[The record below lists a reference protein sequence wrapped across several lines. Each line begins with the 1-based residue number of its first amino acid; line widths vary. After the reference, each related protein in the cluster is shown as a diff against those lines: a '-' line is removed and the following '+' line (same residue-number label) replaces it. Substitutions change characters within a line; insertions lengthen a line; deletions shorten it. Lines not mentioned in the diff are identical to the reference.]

1 MNKLNRVLLMLIAM
15 AAIML
20 LAVGIDKGLQ
30 RHERKMWEIERE
42 SVYEEARADIA
53 SMQANIQT
61 LSEDPE
67 ALISYIEE
75 NELNYTEKKENVEDI
90 SPVPGTVDEEAS
102 LEELDGTETD
112 GSVSDNESYESDSE
126 GMASGDDQMESLTS
140 GNTVSSN
147 SYSDSLVSGNSLS
160 DNLVSGNSVSGN
172 LVSGNI
178 LPGGLVSGNLILNG
192 EEKEI
197 CASYENTMKIN
208 RQDKKIIA
216 DSKVDFSACKITCL
230 GDSITAASNLDTIED
245 YQAMSY
251 PSQLGKILGAEEV
264 VNLGIGGS
272 SIGRYWENAF
282 VDRYQ
287 EIPED
292 TDVILVMGGTNDGF
306 CASEKELGSLDA
318 REKDTFV
325 GDLDELLFGLQ
336 KEYPDAQIV
345 LITPLPNVLHDLL
358 RKSRDYLLPQSA
370 FVKVMKQLGEEHE
383 IPVIDLYNANFL
395 DTHDAAVIHAL
406 MPDGVHG
413 NETGYR
419 MLAQHIAAQ
428 LILIEEEKGVETV
441 GE

>member
-1 MNKLNRVLLMLIAM
+1 MNKLNRVMLMLIAM

-42 SVYEEARADIA
+42 AVYEEARADIA

-75 NELNYTEKKENVEDI
+75 NELNYTEKKEVFQ
-90 SPVPGTVDEEAS
+90 EEPDRA
-102 LEELDGTETD
+102 EGD
-112 GSVSDNESYESDSE
+112 GSVSDNEAYKGETE
-126 GMASGDDQMESLTS
+126 
-140 GNTVSSN
+140 N
-147 SYSDSLVSGNSLS
+147 LVSGNFVPG
-160 DNLVSGNSVSGN
+160 NLVSGNSVSENSISGNSISGNSISGN
-172 LVSGNI
+172 LEWGSF
-178 LPGGLVSGNLILNG
+178 LPGGLVSGNLLFPG
-192 EEKEI
+192 EEREI

-208 RQDKKIIA
+208 RQDRKIIA
-216 DSKVDFSACKITCL
+216 DSEVDFSDCKITCL
-230 GDSITAASNLDTIED
+230 GDSITAASNLDTIEND
-245 YQAMSY
+245 QSMSY

-306 CASEKELGSLDA
+306 CASEKELGSLKK
-318 REKDTFV
+318 REKDTFT
-325 GDLDELLFGLQ
+325 GDLDELLFGMQ
-336 KEYPDAQIV
+336 KDYPDAQIV

-370 FVKVMKQLGEEHE
+370 FVRVMKQLGEEHG
-383 IPVIDLYNANFL
+383 IPVIDLYNSNFL

-428 LILIEEEKGVETV
+428 LILIEEEEGVEAV

>member
-1 MNKLNRVLLMLIAM
+1 MNKLNRVILMLIAM

-30 RHERKMWEIERE
+30 RHERKMWEIKRE
-42 SVYEEARADIA
+42 AVYEEARADIA

-75 NELNYTEKKENVEDI
+75 NELNYTEKKEVF
-90 SPVPGTVDEEAS
+90 
-102 LEELDGTETD
+102 LEEPDRAEGD
-112 GSVSDNESYESDSE
+112 GSVSDNEAYKEE
-126 GMASGDDQMESLTS
+126 AE
-140 GNTVSSN
+140 N
-147 SYSDSLVSGNSLS
+147 LVSGNSVPG
-160 DNLVSGNSVSGN
+160 NLVYGNFVSGNSVSGN
-172 LVSGNI
+172 SESENSISGNSI
-178 LPGGLVSGNLILNG
+178 SGNLEWGSFLTGGLVSGNLLFPG
-192 EEKEI
+192 EEREI

-216 DSKVDFSACKITCL
+216 DSEVDFSDCKITCL
-230 GDSITAASNLDTIED
+230 GDSITAASNLDTIEN
-245 YQAMSY
+245 YQSMSY
-251 PSQLGKILGAEEV
+251 PSQLGEVLGAEEV

-306 CASEKELGSLDA
+306 CASEKELGSLEK
-318 REKDTFV
+318 REKDTFT

-336 KEYPDAQIV
+336 KDYPDAQIV

-370 FVKVMKQLGEEHE
+370 FVRVMKQLGEEHGM
-383 IPVIDLYNANFL
+383 PVIDLYNSNFL

-428 LILIEEEKGVETV
+428 LILIEEEKGVEAV

>member
-1 MNKLNRVLLMLIAM
+1 MNKLNRVMLMLIAM

-42 SVYEEARADIA
+42 AVYEEARADIA

-75 NELNYTEKKENVEDI
+75 NELNYTEKKEVF
-90 SPVPGTVDEEAS
+90 
-102 LEELDGTETD
+102 LEEPDRAEGD
-112 GSVSDNESYESDSE
+112 GSVSDNEAYKGEAE
-126 GMASGDDQMESLTS
+126 
-140 GNTVSSN
+140 N
-147 SYSDSLVSGNSLS
+147 LVSGNSVPG
-160 DNLVSGNSVSGN
+160 NLVYGNFVSGNSVSGN
-172 LVSGNI
+172 SESENSISGNSI
-178 LPGGLVSGNLILNG
+178 SGNLEWGSFLPGGLVSGNLLFPG
-192 EEKEI
+192 EEREI

-216 DSKVDFSACKITCL
+216 DSEVDFSDCKITCL
-230 GDSITAASNLDTIED
+230 GDSITAASNLDTIEN
-245 YQAMSY
+245 YQSMSY
-251 PSQLGKILGAEEV
+251 PSQLGEILGAEEV

-306 CASEKELGSLDA
+306 CASEKELGSLEK
-318 REKDTFV
+318 REKDTFT

-336 KEYPDAQIV
+336 KDYPDAQIV

-370 FVKVMKQLGEEHE
+370 FVRVMKQLGEEHG
-383 IPVIDLYNANFL
+383 IPVIDLYNSNFL

-428 LILIEEEKGVETV
+428 LILIDEEEGVEAV

>member
-1 MNKLNRVLLMLIAM
+1 MNKLNRVMLMLIAM

-42 SVYEEARADIA
+42 AVYEEARADIA

-75 NELNYTEKKENVEDI
+75 NELNYTEKKEVF
-90 SPVPGTVDEEAS
+90 
-102 LEELDGTETD
+102 LEEPDRAEDD
-112 GSVSDNESYESDSE
+112 GSVSDNEAYKGEAE
-126 GMASGDDQMESLTS
+126 
-140 GNTVSSN
+140 
-147 SYSDSLVSGNSLS
+147 
-160 DNLVSGNSVSGN
+160 NLVSGNSVPGK
-172 LVSGNI
+172 LVSGNSVFGNSESENSI
-178 LPGGLVSGNLILNG
+178 SGNSISGNLEWGSFLPGGLVSGNLLFPG
-192 EEKEI
+192 EEREI

-216 DSKVDFSACKITCL
+216 DSEVDFSDCKITCL
-230 GDSITAASNLDTIED
+230 GDSITAASNLDTIEN
-245 YQAMSY
+245 YQSMSY
-251 PSQLGKILGAEEV
+251 PSQLGEILDAEEV

-306 CASEKELGSLDA
+306 CASEKELGSLEK
-318 REKDTFV
+318 REKDTFT

-336 KEYPDAQIV
+336 KDYPDAQIV

-370 FVKVMKQLGEEHE
+370 FVRVMKQLGEEHG
-383 IPVIDLYNANFL
+383 IPVIDLYNSNFL

-428 LILIEEEKGVETV
+428 LILIEEEEGVEAV

>member
-1 MNKLNRVLLMLIAM
+1 MNKLNRVMLMLIAM

-42 SVYEEARADIA
+42 AVYEEARADIA

-75 NELNYTEKKENVEDI
+75 NELNYTEKKEVF
-90 SPVPGTVDEEAS
+90 
-102 LEELDGTETD
+102 LEEPDRAEGD
-112 GSVSDNESYESDSE
+112 GSVSDNEAYKGEAE
-126 GMASGDDQMESLTS
+126 
-140 GNTVSSN
+140 N
-147 SYSDSLVSGNSLS
+147 LVSGNSVPG
-160 DNLVSGNSVSGN
+160 NLVYGNFVSGNFVSGNSVSGN
-172 LVSGNI
+172 SESGNSI
-178 LPGGLVSGNLILNG
+178 SGNLEWGSFLPGGLVSGNLLFPG
-192 EEKEI
+192 EEREI

-216 DSKVDFSACKITCL
+216 DSEVDFSDCKITCL
-230 GDSITAASNLDTIED
+230 GDSITAASNLDTIEN
-245 YQAMSY
+245 YQSMSY
-251 PSQLGKILGAEEV
+251 PSQLGEILGAEEV

-306 CASEKELGSLDA
+306 CASEKELGSLEK
-318 REKDTFV
+318 REKDTFT

-336 KEYPDAQIV
+336 KDYPDAQIV

-370 FVKVMKQLGEEHE
+370 FVRVMKQLGEEHG
-383 IPVIDLYNANFL
+383 IPVIDLYNSNFL

-428 LILIEEEKGVETV
+428 LILIEEEEGVEAV

>member
-1 MNKLNRVLLMLIAM
+1 MNKLNRVMLMLIAM

-42 SVYEEARADIA
+42 AVYEEARADIA

-75 NELNYTEKKENVEDI
+75 NELNYTEKKEVF
-90 SPVPGTVDEEAS
+90 
-102 LEELDGTETD
+102 LEEPDRAEGD
-112 GSVSDNESYESDSE
+112 GSVSDNEAYKGEAE
-126 GMASGDDQMESLTS
+126 
-140 GNTVSSN
+140 N
-147 SYSDSLVSGNSLS
+147 LVSGNSVPG
-160 DNLVSGNSVSGN
+160 NLVYGNFVSGNSVSGN
-172 LVSGNI
+172 SESENSISGNSI
-178 LPGGLVSGNLILNG
+178 SGNLEWGSFLPGGLVSGNLLFPG
-192 EEKEI
+192 EEREI

-216 DSKVDFSACKITCL
+216 DSEVDFSDCKITCL
-230 GDSITAASNLDTIED
+230 GDSITAASNLDTIEN
-245 YQAMSY
+245 YQSMSY
-251 PSQLGKILGAEEV
+251 PSKLGEILGAEEV

-306 CASEKELGSLDA
+306 CASEKELGSLEK
-318 REKDTFV
+318 REKDTFT

-336 KEYPDAQIV
+336 KDYQDAQIV

-370 FVKVMKQLGEEHE
+370 FVRVMKQLGEEHG
-383 IPVIDLYNANFL
+383 IPVIDLYNSNFL

-428 LILIEEEKGVETV
+428 LILIEEEEGVEAV

>member
-1 MNKLNRVLLMLIAM
+1 MNKLNRVMLMLIAM

-42 SVYEEARADIA
+42 AVYEEARADIA

-75 NELNYTEKKENVEDI
+75 NELNYTEKKEVF
-90 SPVPGTVDEEAS
+90 
-102 LEELDGTETD
+102 LEETDRAEGD
-112 GSVSDNESYESDSE
+112 GSVSDNEAYKEKAE
-126 GMASGDDQMESLTS
+126 
-140 GNTVSSN
+140 NP
-147 SYSDSLVSGNSLS
+147 VSGNSVPG
-160 DNLVSGNSVSGN
+160 NLVSGNSVSGN
-172 LVSGNI
+172 SESENSISGNSI
-178 LPGGLVSGNLILNG
+178 SGNSISGNLVWGNFLPGGLVSGNLLFPG
-192 EEKEI
+192 EEREI

-208 RQDKKIIA
+208 RQDRKIIA
-216 DSKVDFSACKITCL
+216 DSEVDFSDCKITCL
-230 GDSITAASNLDTIED
+230 GDSITAASNLDTIEN
-245 YQAMSY
+245 YQSMSY
-251 PSQLGKILGAEEV
+251 PSQLGEILGAEEV

-287 EIPED
+287 KIPED

-306 CASEKELGSLDA
+306 CASEKELGSLEK
-318 REKDTFV
+318 REKDTFT

-336 KEYPDAQIV
+336 KDYPDAQIV

-370 FVKVMKQLGEEHE
+370 FVRVMKQLGEEHG
-383 IPVIDLYNANFL
+383 IPVIDLYNSNFL

-428 LILIEEEKGVETV
+428 LILIEEEEGVEAV

>member
-1 MNKLNRVLLMLIAM
+1 MNKLNRVMLMLIAM

-42 SVYEEARADIA
+42 AVYEEARADIA

-75 NELNYTEKKENVEDI
+75 NELNYTEKKEVFQ
-90 SPVPGTVDEEAS
+90 EEPDRA
-102 LEELDGTETD
+102 EGD
-112 GSVSDNESYESDSE
+112 GSVSDNEAYKGEAE
-126 GMASGDDQMESLTS
+126 
-140 GNTVSSN
+140 N
-147 SYSDSLVSGNSLS
+147 LVSGNSVPG
-160 DNLVSGNSVSGN
+160 NLVSGNFVSGNSVSGN
-172 LVSGNI
+172 SESENSISGNSI
-178 LPGGLVSGNLILNG
+178 SGNLEWGSFLPGGLVSGNLLFPG
-192 EEKEI
+192 EEREI

-208 RQDKKIIA
+208 RQDRKIIA
-216 DSKVDFSACKITCL
+216 DSEVDFSDCKITCL
-230 GDSITAASNLDTIED
+230 GDSITAASNLDTIEN
-245 YQAMSY
+245 YQSMSY
-251 PSQLGKILGAEEV
+251 PSQLGEILGAEEV

-287 EIPED
+287 KIPED

-306 CASEKELGSLDA
+306 CASEKELGSLEK
-318 REKDTFV
+318 REKDTFI

-336 KEYPDAQIV
+336 KDYPDAQIV

-370 FVKVMKQLGEEHE
+370 FVRVMKQLGEEHGV
-383 IPVIDLYNANFL
+383 PVVDLYNSNFL

-428 LILIEEEKGVETV
+428 LILIEEEEGVEAV

>member
-1 MNKLNRVLLMLIAM
+1 MNKLNRVMLMLIAM

-30 RHERKMWEIERE
+30 RHERKMWEIKRE
-42 SVYEEARADIA
+42 AVYEEARADIA

-75 NELNYTEKKENVEDI
+75 NELNYTEKKEVF
-90 SPVPGTVDEEAS
+90 
-102 LEELDGTETD
+102 LEEPDRAEGD
-112 GSVSDNESYESDSE
+112 GSVSDNEAYKGEAE
-126 GMASGDDQMESLTS
+126 
-140 GNTVSSN
+140 N
-147 SYSDSLVSGNSLS
+147 LVSGNSVPG
-160 DNLVSGNSVSGN
+160 NLVYGNFVSGNSVSGN
-172 LVSGNI
+172 SVSGNSESENSI
-178 LPGGLVSGNLILNG
+178 SGNSISGNLEWGSFLPGGLVSGNLLFPG
-192 EEKEI
+192 EEREI

-216 DSKVDFSACKITCL
+216 DSEVDFSDCKITCL
-230 GDSITAASNLDTIED
+230 GDSITAASNLDTIEN
-245 YQAMSY
+245 YQSMSY
-251 PSQLGKILGAEEV
+251 PSQLGEILGAEEV

-306 CASEKELGSLDA
+306 CASEKELGSLEK
-318 REKDTFV
+318 REKDTFT

-336 KEYPDAQIV
+336 KDYPDAQIV

-370 FVKVMKQLGEEHE
+370 FVRVMKQLGEEHG
-383 IPVIDLYNANFL
+383 IPVIDLYNSNFL

-428 LILIEEEKGVETV
+428 LILIEEEEGVEAV

>member
-1 MNKLNRVLLMLIAM
+1 MNKLNRVMLMLIAM

-30 RHERKMWEIERE
+30 RHERKMWEIKRE
-42 SVYEEARADIA
+42 AVYEEARADIA

-75 NELNYTEKKENVEDI
+75 NELNYTEKKEVF
-90 SPVPGTVDEEAS
+90 
-102 LEELDGTETD
+102 LEEPDRAEGD
-112 GSVSDNESYESDSE
+112 GSVSDNEAYKGEAE
-126 GMASGDDQMESLTS
+126 NPVS
-140 GNTVSSN
+140 GNSVPGN
-147 SYSDSLVSGNSLS
+147 LVSGNF
-160 DNLVSGNSVSGN
+160 VSGNSVSGN
-172 LVSGNI
+172 SESENSISGNSI
-178 LPGGLVSGNLILNG
+178 SGNLEWGSFLPGGLVSGNLLFPG
-192 EEKEI
+192 EEREI

-216 DSKVDFSACKITCL
+216 DSEVDFSDCKITCL
-230 GDSITAASNLDTIED
+230 GDSITAASNLDTIEN
-245 YQAMSY
+245 YQSMSY
-251 PSQLGKILGAEEV
+251 PSQLGEILGAEEV

-287 EIPED
+287 KIPED

-306 CASEKELGSLDA
+306 CASEKELGSLEK
-318 REKDTFV
+318 REKDTFT

-336 KEYPDAQIV
+336 KDYPDAQIV

-370 FVKVMKQLGEEHE
+370 FVRVMKQLGEEHG
-383 IPVIDLYNANFL
+383 IPVIDLYNSNFL

-428 LILIEEEKGVETV
+428 LILIEEEEGVEAV

>member
-1 MNKLNRVLLMLIAM
+1 MNKLNRVMLMLIAM

-42 SVYEEARADIA
+42 AVYEEARADIA

-75 NELNYTEKKENVEDI
+75 NELNYTEKKEVF
-90 SPVPGTVDEEAS
+90 
-102 LEELDGTETD
+102 LEEPDRAEGD
-112 GSVSDNESYESDSE
+112 GSVSDNEAYKGEAE
-126 GMASGDDQMESLTS
+126 NLVY
-140 GNTVSSN
+140 GNF
-147 SYSDSLVSGNSLS
+147 
-160 DNLVSGNSVSGN
+160 VSGNSVSGN
-172 LVSGNI
+172 SESENSISGNSI
-178 LPGGLVSGNLILNG
+178 SGNLEWGSFLPGGLVSGNLLFPG
-192 EEKEI
+192 EEREI

-216 DSKVDFSACKITCL
+216 DSEVDFSDCKITCL
-230 GDSITAASNLDTIED
+230 GDSITAASNLDTIEN
-245 YQAMSY
+245 YQSMSY
-251 PSQLGKILGAEEV
+251 PSQLGEILGAEEV

-292 TDVILVMGGTNDGF
+292 TYVILVMGGTNDGF
-306 CASEKELGSLDA
+306 CASEKELGSLEK
-318 REKDTFV
+318 REKDTFT

-336 KEYPDAQIV
+336 KDYPDAQIV

-370 FVKVMKQLGEEHE
+370 FVRVMKQLGEEHG
-383 IPVIDLYNANFL
+383 IPVIDLYNSNFL

-428 LILIEEEKGVETV
+428 LILIEEEEGVEAV

>member
-1 MNKLNRVLLMLIAM
+1 MNKLNRVMLMLIAM

-30 RHERKMWEIERE
+30 RHERKMWEIKRE
-42 SVYEEARADIA
+42 AVYEEARADIA

-75 NELNYTEKKENVEDI
+75 NELNYTEKKEVF
-90 SPVPGTVDEEAS
+90 
-102 LEELDGTETD
+102 LEEPDRAEGD
-112 GSVSDNESYESDSE
+112 GSVSDNEAYKGEAE
-126 GMASGDDQMESLTS
+126 
-140 GNTVSSN
+140 N
-147 SYSDSLVSGNSLS
+147 LVSGNSVPG
-160 DNLVSGNSVSGN
+160 NLVYGNFVSGNSVSGN
-172 LVSGNI
+172 SESENSISGNSI
-178 LPGGLVSGNLILNG
+178 SGNLEWGSFLPGGLVSGNLLFPG
-192 EEKEI
+192 EEREI

-216 DSKVDFSACKITCL
+216 DSEVDFSDCKITCL
-230 GDSITAASNLDTIED
+230 GDSITAASNLDTIEN
-245 YQAMSY
+245 YQSMSY
-251 PSQLGKILGAEEV
+251 PSQLGEILGAEEV

-306 CASEKELGSLDA
+306 CASEKELGSLEK
-318 REKDTFV
+318 REKDTFT

-336 KEYPDAQIV
+336 KDYPDALIV

-370 FVKVMKQLGEEHE
+370 FVRVMKQLGEEHG
-383 IPVIDLYNANFL
+383 IPVIDLYNSNFL

-419 MLAQHIAAQ
+419 MLAQHIVAQ
-428 LILIEEEKGVETV
+428 LILIEEEEGVEAV

>member
-1 MNKLNRVLLMLIAM
+1 MNKLNRVMLMLIAM

-42 SVYEEARADIA
+42 AVYEEARADIA

-75 NELNYTEKKENVEDI
+75 NELNYTEKKEVF
-90 SPVPGTVDEEAS
+90 
-102 LEELDGTETD
+102 LEEPDRAEGD
-112 GSVSDNESYESDSE
+112 GSVSDNEAYKGEAE
-126 GMASGDDQMESLTS
+126 
-140 GNTVSSN
+140 N
-147 SYSDSLVSGNSLS
+147 LVSGNSVPG
-160 DNLVSGNSVSGN
+160 NLVYGNFVSGNSVSGN
-172 LVSGNI
+172 SESENSISGNSI
-178 LPGGLVSGNLILNG
+178 SGNLEWGSFLPGGLVSGNLLFP
-192 EEKEI
+192 EEEREI

-216 DSKVDFSACKITCL
+216 DSEVDFSDCKITCF
-230 GDSITAASNLDTIED
+230 GDSITAASNLDTIEN
-245 YQAMSY
+245 YQSMSY
-251 PSQLGKILGAEEV
+251 PSQLGEILGAEEV

-306 CASEKELGSLDA
+306 CASEKELGSLEK
-318 REKDTFV
+318 REKDTFT

-336 KEYPDAQIV
+336 KDYPDAQIV

-370 FVKVMKQLGEEHE
+370 FVRVMKQLGEEHG
-383 IPVIDLYNANFL
+383 IPVIDLYNSNFL

-428 LILIEEEKGVETV
+428 LILIEEEEGVEAV

>member
-1 MNKLNRVLLMLIAM
+1 MNKLNRVMLMLIAM

-42 SVYEEARADIA
+42 AVYEEARADIA

-75 NELNYTEKKENVEDI
+75 NELNYTEKKEVF
-90 SPVPGTVDEEAS
+90 
-102 LEELDGTETD
+102 LEEPDRAEGD
-112 GSVSDNESYESDSE
+112 GSVSDNEAYKEE
-126 GMASGDDQMESLTS
+126 AE
-140 GNTVSSN
+140 NP
-147 SYSDSLVSGNSLS
+147 VSGNSVPG
-160 DNLVSGNSVSGN
+160 NLVSGNSVSGN
-172 LVSGNI
+172 SESENSISGNSI
-178 LPGGLVSGNLILNG
+178 SGNLEWGSFLPGGLVSGNLLFPG
-192 EEKEI
+192 EEREI

-216 DSKVDFSACKITCL
+216 DSEVDFSDCKITCL
-230 GDSITAASNLDTIED
+230 GDSITAASNLDTIEN
-245 YQAMSY
+245 YQSMSY
-251 PSQLGKILGAEEV
+251 PSQLGEILGAEEV

-306 CASEKELGSLDA
+306 CASEKELGSLEK
-318 REKDTFV
+318 REKDTFT

-336 KEYPDAQIV
+336 KDYPDAQIV

-370 FVKVMKQLGEEHE
+370 FVRVMKQLGEEHG
-383 IPVIDLYNANFL
+383 IPVIDLYNSNFL

-428 LILIEEEKGVETV
+428 LILIEEEKGVEAV

>member
-1 MNKLNRVLLMLIAM
+1 MNKLNRVMLMLIAM

-30 RHERKMWEIERE
+30 RHERKMWEIKRE
-42 SVYEEARADIA
+42 AVYEEARADIA

-75 NELNYTEKKENVEDI
+75 NELNYTEKKEVF
-90 SPVPGTVDEEAS
+90 
-102 LEELDGTETD
+102 LEEPDRAEGD
-112 GSVSDNESYESDSE
+112 GSVSDNEAYKGE
-126 GMASGDDQMESLTS
+126 A
-140 GNTVSSN
+140 GN
-147 SYSDSLVSGNSLS
+147 LVSGNSVPG
-160 DNLVSGNSVSGN
+160 NLVYGNFVSGNSVSGN
-172 LVSGNI
+172 SESEDSISGNSI
-178 LPGGLVSGNLILNG
+178 SGNLEWGSFLPGGLVSGNLLFLG
-192 EEKEI
+192 EEREI

-216 DSKVDFSACKITCL
+216 DSEVDFSDCKITCL
-230 GDSITAASNLDTIED
+230 GDSITAASNLDTIEN
-245 YQAMSY
+245 YQSMSY
-251 PSQLGKILGAEEV
+251 PSQLGEILGAEEV

-306 CASEKELGSLDA
+306 CASEKELGSLEK
-318 REKDTFV
+318 REKDTFT

-336 KEYPDAQIV
+336 KDYPDAQIV

-370 FVKVMKQLGEEHE
+370 FVRVMKQLGEEHG
-383 IPVIDLYNANFL
+383 IPVIDLYNSNFL

-428 LILIEEEKGVETV
+428 LILIEEEKGVEAV

>member
-1 MNKLNRVLLMLIAM
+1 MNKLNRVMLMLIAM
-15 AAIML
+15 ADIML

-42 SVYEEARADIA
+42 AVYEEARADIA

-75 NELNYTEKKENVEDI
+75 NELNYTEKKEVF
-90 SPVPGTVDEEAS
+90 
-102 LEELDGTETD
+102 LEEPDRAEGD
-112 GSVSDNESYESDSE
+112 GSVSDNEAYKGEAE
-126 GMASGDDQMESLTS
+126 
-140 GNTVSSN
+140 N
-147 SYSDSLVSGNSLS
+147 LVSGNSVPG
-160 DNLVSGNSVSGN
+160 NLVYGNFVSGNSVSGN
-172 LVSGNI
+172 SESENSISGNSI
-178 LPGGLVSGNLILNG
+178 SGNLEWGSFLPGGLVSGNLLFPG
-192 EEKEI
+192 EEREI

-216 DSKVDFSACKITCL
+216 DSEVDFSDCKITCL
-230 GDSITAASNLDTIED
+230 GDSITAASNLDTIEN
-245 YQAMSY
+245 YQSMSY
-251 PSQLGKILGAEEV
+251 PSQLGEILGAEEV

-306 CASEKELGSLDA
+306 CASEKELGSLEK
-318 REKDTFV
+318 REKDTFT

-336 KEYPDAQIV
+336 KDYPDAQIV

-370 FVKVMKQLGEEHE
+370 FVRVMKQLGEEHG
-383 IPVIDLYNANFL
+383 IPVIDLYNSNFL

-428 LILIEEEKGVETV
+428 LILIEEEEGVEAV

>member
-1 MNKLNRVLLMLIAM
+1 MNKLNRVMLMLIAM

-42 SVYEEARADIA
+42 AVYEEARADIA

-75 NELNYTEKKENVEDI
+75 NELNYTEKKEVF
-90 SPVPGTVDEEAS
+90 
-102 LEELDGTETD
+102 LEEPDRAEGN
-112 GSVSDNESYESDSE
+112 GSVSDNEAYKGEAE
-126 GMASGDDQMESLTS
+126 
-140 GNTVSSN
+140 N
-147 SYSDSLVSGNSLS
+147 LVSGNSVPG
-160 DNLVSGNSVSGN
+160 NLVYGNFVSGNSVSGN
-172 LVSGNI
+172 SESENSISGNSI
-178 LPGGLVSGNLILNG
+178 SGNLEWGSFLPGGLVSGNLLFPG
-192 EEKEI
+192 EEREI

-216 DSKVDFSACKITCL
+216 DSEVDFSDCKITCL
-230 GDSITAASNLDTIED
+230 GDSITAASNLDTIEND
-245 YQAMSY
+245 QSMSY
-251 PSQLGKILGAEEV
+251 PSQLGEILGAEEV

-306 CASEKELGSLDA
+306 CASEKELGSLEK
-318 REKDTFV
+318 REKDTFT

-336 KEYPDAQIV
+336 KDYPDAQIV

-370 FVKVMKQLGEEHE
+370 FVRVMKQLGEEHG
-383 IPVIDLYNANFL
+383 IPVIDLYNSNFL

-428 LILIEEEKGVETV
+428 LILIEEEEGVEAV

>member
-1 MNKLNRVLLMLIAM
+1 MLMLIAM

-42 SVYEEARADIA
+42 AVYEEARADIA

-75 NELNYTEKKENVEDI
+75 NELNYTEKKEVF
-90 SPVPGTVDEEAS
+90 
-102 LEELDGTETD
+102 LEEPDRAEGD
-112 GSVSDNESYESDSE
+112 GSVSDNEAYKGEAE
-126 GMASGDDQMESLTS
+126 
-140 GNTVSSN
+140 
-147 SYSDSLVSGNSLS
+147 
-160 DNLVSGNSVSGN
+160 NLVSGNSVSENSISGNFISGN
-172 LVSGNI
+172 LEWGSF
-178 LPGGLVSGNLILNG
+178 LPGGLVSGNLLFPG
-192 EEKEI
+192 EEREI

-216 DSKVDFSACKITCL
+216 DSEVDFSDCKITCL
-230 GDSITAASNLDTIED
+230 GDSITAASNLDTIEN
-245 YQAMSY
+245 YQSMSY
-251 PSQLGKILGAEEV
+251 PSQLGEILGAEEV

-287 EIPED
+287 KIPED

-306 CASEKELGSLDA
+306 CASEKELGSLEK
-318 REKDTFV
+318 REKDTFT

-336 KEYPDAQIV
+336 KDYPDAQIV

-370 FVKVMKQLGEEHE
+370 FVRVMKQLGEEHG
-383 IPVIDLYNANFL
+383 IPVIDLYNSNFL

-428 LILIEEEKGVETV
+428 LILIEEEEGVEAV

>member
-1 MNKLNRVLLMLIAM
+1 MLMLIAM

-30 RHERKMWEIERE
+30 RHERKMWEIKRE
-42 SVYEEARADIA
+42 AVYEEARADIA

-75 NELNYTEKKENVEDI
+75 NELNYTEKKEVF
-90 SPVPGTVDEEAS
+90 
-102 LEELDGTETD
+102 LEEPDRAEGD
-112 GSVSDNESYESDSE
+112 GSVSDNEAYKGEAE
-126 GMASGDDQMESLTS
+126 
-140 GNTVSSN
+140 N
-147 SYSDSLVSGNSLS
+147 LVSGNSVPG
-160 DNLVSGNSVSGN
+160 NLVYGNFVSGNSVSGN
-172 LVSGNI
+172 SESENSISGNSI
-178 LPGGLVSGNLILNG
+178 SGNLEWGSFLPGGLVSGNLLFPG
-192 EEKEI
+192 EEREI

-216 DSKVDFSACKITCL
+216 DSEVDFSDCKITCL
-230 GDSITAASNLDTIED
+230 GDSITAASNLDTIEN
-245 YQAMSY
+245 YQSMSY
-251 PSQLGKILGAEEV
+251 PSQLGEILGAEEV

-306 CASEKELGSLDA
+306 CASEKELGSLEK
-318 REKDTFV
+318 REKDTFT

-336 KEYPDAQIV
+336 KDYQDAQIV

-370 FVKVMKQLGEEHE
+370 FVRVMKQLGEEHG
-383 IPVIDLYNANFL
+383 IPVIDLYNSNFL

-428 LILIEEEKGVETV
+428 LILIEEEEGVEAV

>member
-1 MNKLNRVLLMLIAM
+1 MLMLIAM

-42 SVYEEARADIA
+42 AVYEEARADIA

-75 NELNYTEKKENVEDI
+75 NELNYTEKKEVF
-90 SPVPGTVDEEAS
+90 
-102 LEELDGTETD
+102 LEEPDRAEGD
-112 GSVSDNESYESDSE
+112 GSVSDNEAYKGEAE
-126 GMASGDDQMESLTS
+126 
-140 GNTVSSN
+140 N
-147 SYSDSLVSGNSLS
+147 LVSGNSVPG
-160 DNLVSGNSVSGN
+160 NLVYGNFVSGNSVSGN
-172 LVSGNI
+172 SESENSISGNSISGNLEWGSI
-178 LPGGLVSGNLILNG
+178 LPGGLVSGNLLFPG
-192 EEKEI
+192 EEREI

-216 DSKVDFSACKITCL
+216 DSEVDFSDCKITCL
-230 GDSITAASNLDTIED
+230 GDSITAASNLDTIEN
-245 YQAMSY
+245 YQSMSY
-251 PSQLGKILGAEEV
+251 PSQLGEILGAEEV

-306 CASEKELGSLDA
+306 CASEKELGSLEK
-318 REKDTFV
+318 REKDTFT

-336 KEYPDAQIV
+336 KDYPDAQIV

-370 FVKVMKQLGEEHE
+370 FVRVMKQLGEENG
-383 IPVIDLYNANFL
+383 IPVIDLYNSNFL

-428 LILIEEEKGVETV
+428 LILIEEEEGVEAV

>member
-1 MNKLNRVLLMLIAM
+1 MNKLNRVMLMLIAM

-42 SVYEEARADIA
+42 AVYEEARADIA

-75 NELNYTEKKENVEDI
+75 NELNYTEKKEVF
-90 SPVPGTVDEEAS
+90 
-102 LEELDGTETD
+102 LEEPDRAEGD
-112 GSVSDNESYESDSE
+112 GSVSDNEAYKEE
-126 GMASGDDQMESLTS
+126 AE
-140 GNTVSSN
+140 N
-147 SYSDSLVSGNSLS
+147 LVSGNSVPG
-160 DNLVSGNSVSGN
+160 NLVYGNFVSGNSVSGN
-172 LVSGNI
+172 SESENSISGNSI
-178 LPGGLVSGNLILNG
+178 SGNLEWGSFLPGGLVSGNLLFPG
-192 EEKEI
+192 EEREI

-216 DSKVDFSACKITCL
+216 DNEVDFSDCKITCL
-230 GDSITAASNLDTIED
+230 GDSITAASNLDTIEN
-245 YQAMSY
+245 YQSMSY
-251 PSQLGKILGAEEV
+251 PSQLGEILGAEEV

-306 CASEKELGSLDA
+306 CASEKELGSLEK
-318 REKDTFV
+318 REKDTFT

-336 KEYPDAQIV
+336 KDYPDAQIV

-370 FVKVMKQLGEEHE
+370 FVRVMKQLGEEHG
-383 IPVIDLYNANFL
+383 IPVIDLYNSNFL

-428 LILIEEEKGVETV
+428 LILIEEEEGVEAV

>member
-1 MNKLNRVLLMLIAM
+1 MNKLNRVMLMLIAM

-30 RHERKMWEIERE
+30 RHERKMWEIKRE
-42 SVYEEARADIA
+42 AVYEEARADIA

-75 NELNYTEKKENVEDI
+75 NELNYTEKKEVF
-90 SPVPGTVDEEAS
+90 
-102 LEELDGTETD
+102 LEEPDRAEGD
-112 GSVSDNESYESDSE
+112 GSVSDNEAYKGEAE
-126 GMASGDDQMESLTS
+126 
-140 GNTVSSN
+140 N
-147 SYSDSLVSGNSLS
+147 LVSGNSVPG
-160 DNLVSGNSVSGN
+160 NLVYGNFVSGNSVSGN
-172 LVSGNI
+172 SESENSISGNSI
-178 LPGGLVSGNLILNG
+178 SGNLEWGSFLPGGLVSGNLLFPG
-192 EEKEI
+192 EEREI

-208 RQDKKIIA
+208 RQDRKIIA
-216 DSKVDFSACKITCL
+216 DSEVDFSDCKITCL
-230 GDSITAASNLDTIED
+230 GDSITAASNLDTIEN
-245 YQAMSY
+245 YQSMSY
-251 PSQLGKILGAEEV
+251 PSQLGEILGAEEV

-306 CASEKELGSLDA
+306 CASEKELGSLEK
-318 REKDTFV
+318 REKDTFT

-336 KEYPDAQIV
+336 KDYPDAQIV

-370 FVKVMKQLGEEHE
+370 FVRVMKQLGEEHG
-383 IPVIDLYNANFL
+383 IPVIDLYNSNFL

-428 LILIEEEKGVETV
+428 LILIEEEEGVEAV

>member
-1 MNKLNRVLLMLIAM
+1 MNKLNRVMLMLIAM

-42 SVYEEARADIA
+42 AVYEEARADIA

-75 NELNYTEKKENVEDI
+75 NELNYTEKKEVF
-90 SPVPGTVDEEAS
+90 
-102 LEELDGTETD
+102 LEEPDRAEGD
-112 GSVSDNESYESDSE
+112 GSVSDNEAYKEE
-126 GMASGDDQMESLTS
+126 AE
-140 GNTVSSN
+140 N
-147 SYSDSLVSGNSLS
+147 LVSGNSVPG
-160 DNLVSGNSVSGN
+160 NLVYGNFVSGNSVSGN
-172 LVSGNI
+172 SESENSISGNSI
-178 LPGGLVSGNLILNG
+178 SGNLEWGSFLPGGLVSGNLLFPG
-192 EEKEI
+192 EEREI

-216 DSKVDFSACKITCL
+216 DSEVDFSDCKITCL
-230 GDSITAASNLDTIED
+230 GDSITAASNLDTIEN
-245 YQAMSY
+245 YQSMSY
-251 PSQLGKILGAEEV
+251 PSQLGEILGAEEV

-306 CASEKELGSLDA
+306 CASEKELGSLKK
-318 REKDTFV
+318 REKDTFT

-336 KEYPDAQIV
+336 KDYPDAQIV

-370 FVKVMKQLGEEHE
+370 FVRVMKQLGEEHG
-383 IPVIDLYNANFL
+383 IPVIDLYNSNFL

-428 LILIEEEKGVETV
+428 LILIDEEEGVEAV

>member
-1 MNKLNRVLLMLIAM
+1 MNKLNRVMLMLIAM

-30 RHERKMWEIERE
+30 RHERKMWEIKRE
-42 SVYEEARADIA
+42 AVYEEARADIA

-61 LSEDPE
+61 LSGDPE

-75 NELNYTEKKENVEDI
+75 NELNYTEKKEVF
-90 SPVPGTVDEEAS
+90 
-102 LEELDGTETD
+102 LEEPDRAEGD
-112 GSVSDNESYESDSE
+112 GSVSDNEAYKGEAE
-126 GMASGDDQMESLTS
+126 
-140 GNTVSSN
+140 N
-147 SYSDSLVSGNSLS
+147 LVSGNSVPG
-160 DNLVSGNSVSGN
+160 NLVSGNFVSGNSVSGN
-172 LVSGNI
+172 SESENSISGNSI
-178 LPGGLVSGNLILNG
+178 SGNLEWGSFLPGGLVSGNLLFPG
-192 EEKEI
+192 EEREI

-216 DSKVDFSACKITCL
+216 DSEVDFSDCKITCL
-230 GDSITAASNLDTIED
+230 GDSITAASNLDTIEN
-245 YQAMSY
+245 YQSMSY
-251 PSQLGKILGAEEV
+251 PSQLGEILGAEEV

-306 CASEKELGSLDA
+306 CASEKELGSLEK
-318 REKDTFV
+318 REKDTFT

-336 KEYPDAQIV
+336 KDYPDAQIV

-370 FVKVMKQLGEEHE
+370 FVRVMKQLGEEHG
-383 IPVIDLYNANFL
+383 IPVIDLYNSNFL

-428 LILIEEEKGVETV
+428 LILIEEEEGVEAV

>member
-1 MNKLNRVLLMLIAM
+1 MLMLIAM

-42 SVYEEARADIA
+42 AVYEEARADIA

-75 NELNYTEKKENVEDI
+75 NELNYTEKKEVF
-90 SPVPGTVDEEAS
+90 
-102 LEELDGTETD
+102 LEEPDRAEGD
-112 GSVSDNESYESDSE
+112 GSVSDNEAYKGEAE
-126 GMASGDDQMESLTS
+126 
-140 GNTVSSN
+140 N
-147 SYSDSLVSGNSLS
+147 LVSGNSVPG
-160 DNLVSGNSVSGN
+160 NLVYGNFVSGNSVSGN
-172 LVSGNI
+172 SESENSISGNSI
-178 LPGGLVSGNLILNG
+178 SGNLEWGSFLPGGLVSGNLLFP
-192 EEKEI
+192 EEEREI

-216 DSKVDFSACKITCL
+216 DSEVDFSDCKITCL
-230 GDSITAASNLDTIED
+230 GDSITAASNLDTIEN
-245 YQAMSY
+245 YQSMSY
-251 PSQLGKILGAEEV
+251 PSQLEEILGAEEV

-306 CASEKELGSLDA
+306 CASEKELGSLEK
-318 REKDTFV
+318 REKDTFT

-336 KEYPDAQIV
+336 KDYPDAQIV

-370 FVKVMKQLGEEHE
+370 FVRVMKQLGEEHG
-383 IPVIDLYNANFL
+383 IPVIDLYNSNFL

-428 LILIEEEKGVETV
+428 LILIEEEEGVEAV

>member
-1 MNKLNRVLLMLIAM
+1 MNKLNRVMLMLIAM

-42 SVYEEARADIA
+42 AVYEEARADIA

-75 NELNYTEKKENVEDI
+75 NELNYTEKKEVF
-90 SPVPGTVDEEAS
+90 
-102 LEELDGTETD
+102 LEEPDRAEGD
-112 GSVSDNESYESDSE
+112 GSVSDNEAYKGEAE
-126 GMASGDDQMESLTS
+126 NLI
-140 GNTVSSN
+140 
-147 SYSDSLVSGNSLS
+147 SGNSI
-160 DNLVSGNSVSGN
+160 SGNSISGS
-172 LVSGNI
+172 LEWGSF
-178 LPGGLVSGNLILNG
+178 LPGGLVSGNLLFPG
-192 EEKEI
+192 EEREI

-216 DSKVDFSACKITCL
+216 DSEVDFSDCKITCL
-230 GDSITAASNLDTIED
+230 GDSITAASNLDTIEN
-245 YQAMSY
+245 YQSMSY
-251 PSQLGKILGAEEV
+251 PSQLGEILGAEEV

-306 CASEKELGSLDA
+306 CASEKELGSLEK
-318 REKDTFV
+318 REKDTFT

-336 KEYPDAQIV
+336 KDYPDAQIV

-370 FVKVMKQLGEEHE
+370 FVRVMKQLGEEHG
-383 IPVIDLYNANFL
+383 IPVIDLYNSNFL

-428 LILIEEEKGVETV
+428 LILIEEEEGVEAV

>member
-1 MNKLNRVLLMLIAM
+1 MNKLNRVMLMLIAM

-42 SVYEEARADIA
+42 AVYEEARADIA

-75 NELNYTEKKENVEDI
+75 NELNYTEKKEVF
-90 SPVPGTVDEEAS
+90 
-102 LEELDGTETD
+102 LEEPDRAEGD
-112 GSVSDNESYESDSE
+112 GSVSDNEAYKGEAE
-126 GMASGDDQMESLTS
+126 NLIS
-140 GNTVSSN
+140 GNSVPGK
-147 SYSDSLVSGNSLS
+147 LVSGNSES
-160 DNLVSGNSVSGN
+160 ENSISGNSISGN
-172 LVSGNI
+172 LEWGSF
-178 LPGGLVSGNLILNG
+178 LPGGLVSGNLLFPG
-192 EEKEI
+192 EEREI
-197 CASYENTMKIN
+197 CASYENTMKIS

-216 DSKVDFSACKITCL
+216 DSEVDFSDCKITCL
-230 GDSITAASNLDTIED
+230 GDSITAASNLDTIEN
-245 YQAMSY
+245 YQSMSY
-251 PSQLGKILGAEEV
+251 PSQLGEILDAEEV

-306 CASEKELGSLDA
+306 CASEKELGSLEK
-318 REKDTFV
+318 REKDTFT

-336 KEYPDAQIV
+336 KDYPDAQIV

-370 FVKVMKQLGEEHE
+370 FVRVMKQLGEEHG
-383 IPVIDLYNANFL
+383 IPVIDLYNSNFL

-413 NETGYR
+413 NKTGYR

-428 LILIEEEKGVETV
+428 LILIEEEGVEAV

>member
-1 MNKLNRVLLMLIAM
+1 MNKLNRVMLMLIAM

-42 SVYEEARADIA
+42 AVYEEARADIA

-75 NELNYTEKKENVEDI
+75 NELNYTEKKEVF
-90 SPVPGTVDEEAS
+90 
-102 LEELDGTETD
+102 LEEPDRAEGD
-112 GSVSDNESYESDSE
+112 GSVSDNEAYKGEAE
-126 GMASGDDQMESLTS
+126 
-140 GNTVSSN
+140 N
-147 SYSDSLVSGNSLS
+147 LVSGNSVPG
-160 DNLVSGNSVSGN
+160 NLVYGNFVSGNSVSGN
-172 LVSGNI
+172 SESENSISGNSI
-178 LPGGLVSGNLILNG
+178 SGNLEWGSFLPGGLVSGNLLFPG
-192 EEKEI
+192 EEREI

-216 DSKVDFSACKITCL
+216 DSEVDFSDCKITCL
-230 GDSITAASNLDTIED
+230 GDSITAASNLDTIEN
-245 YQAMSY
+245 YQSMSY
-251 PSQLGKILGAEEV
+251 PSQLGEILGAEEV

-306 CASEKELGSLDA
+306 CASEKELGSLEK
-318 REKDTFV
+318 REKDTFT

-336 KEYPDAQIV
+336 KDYPDAQIV

-370 FVKVMKQLGEEHE
+370 FVRVMKQLGEEHG
-383 IPVIDLYNANFL
+383 IPVIDLYNSNFL

-428 LILIEEEKGVETV
+428 LILIEEEEGVEAV
-441 GE
+441 GD

>member
-1 MNKLNRVLLMLIAM
+1 MNKLNRVMLMLIAM

-42 SVYEEARADIA
+42 AVYEEARADIA

-75 NELNYTEKKENVEDI
+75 NELNYTEKKEVF
-90 SPVPGTVDEEAS
+90 
-102 LEELDGTETD
+102 LEEPDRAEGD
-112 GSVSDNESYESDSE
+112 GSVSDNEAYKGEAE
-126 GMASGDDQMESLTS
+126 
-140 GNTVSSN
+140 
-147 SYSDSLVSGNSLS
+147 
-160 DNLVSGNSVSGN
+160 NLVSGNSVPGN
-172 LVSGNI
+172 LVSGNLVSENSESENSI
-178 LPGGLVSGNLILNG
+178 SGNSISGNSISGNLEWGSFLPGGLVSGNLLFPG
-192 EEKEI
+192 EEREI

-216 DSKVDFSACKITCL
+216 DSEVDFSDCKITCL
-230 GDSITAASNLDTIED
+230 GDSITAASNLDTIEN
-245 YQAMSY
+245 YQSMSY
-251 PSQLGKILGAEEV
+251 PSQLGEILGAEEV

-306 CASEKELGSLDA
+306 CASEKELGSLEK
-318 REKDTFV
+318 REKDTFT

-336 KEYPDAQIV
+336 KDYPDAQIV

-370 FVKVMKQLGEEHE
+370 FVRVMKQLGEEHG
-383 IPVIDLYNANFL
+383 IPVIDLYNSNFL

-428 LILIEEEKGVETV
+428 LILIEEEEGVEAV

>member
-1 MNKLNRVLLMLIAM
+1 MNKLNRVMLMLIAM

-42 SVYEEARADIA
+42 AVYEEARADIA

-75 NELNYTEKKENVEDI
+75 NELNYTEKKEVF
-90 SPVPGTVDEEAS
+90 
-102 LEELDGTETD
+102 LEEPDRTEGD
-112 GSVSDNESYESDSE
+112 GSVSDNEANKGEAE
-126 GMASGDDQMESLTS
+126 
-140 GNTVSSN
+140 N
-147 SYSDSLVSGNSLS
+147 LVSGNSVPG
-160 DNLVSGNSVSGN
+160 NLVYGNFVSGNSVSGN
-172 LVSGNI
+172 SESENSISGNSI
-178 LPGGLVSGNLILNG
+178 SGNLEWGSFLPGGLVSGNLLFPG
-192 EEKEI
+192 EEREI

-216 DSKVDFSACKITCL
+216 DSEVDFSDCKITCL
-230 GDSITAASNLDTIED
+230 GDSITAASNLDTIEN
-245 YQAMSY
+245 YQSMSY
-251 PSQLGKILGAEEV
+251 PSQLGEILGAEEV

-306 CASEKELGSLDA
+306 CASEKELGSLEK
-318 REKDTFV
+318 REKDTFT

-336 KEYPDAQIV
+336 KDYPDAQIV

-370 FVKVMKQLGEEHE
+370 FVRVMKQLGEEHG
-383 IPVIDLYNANFL
+383 IPVIDLYNSNFL

-428 LILIEEEKGVETV
+428 LILIEEEEGVEAV

>member
-1 MNKLNRVLLMLIAM
+1 MLMLIAM

-42 SVYEEARADIA
+42 AVYEEARADIA

-75 NELNYTEKKENVEDI
+75 NELNYTEKKEVF
-90 SPVPGTVDEEAS
+90 
-102 LEELDGTETD
+102 LEEPDRAEGD
-112 GSVSDNESYESDSE
+112 GSVSDNEAYKGEAE
-126 GMASGDDQMESLTS
+126 
-140 GNTVSSN
+140 N
-147 SYSDSLVSGNSLS
+147 LVSGNSVPG
-160 DNLVSGNSVSGN
+160 NLVSGNFVSGNSVSGN
-172 LVSGNI
+172 SESENSISGNSI
-178 LPGGLVSGNLILNG
+178 SGNLEWGSFLPGGLVSGNLLFPG
-192 EEKEI
+192 EEREI

-216 DSKVDFSACKITCL
+216 DSEVDFSDCKITCL
-230 GDSITAASNLDTIED
+230 GDSITAASNLDTIEN
-245 YQAMSY
+245 YQSMSY
-251 PSQLGKILGAEEV
+251 PSQLGEILGAEEV

-306 CASEKELGSLDA
+306 CASEKELGSLEK
-318 REKDTFV
+318 REKDTFT

-336 KEYPDAQIV
+336 KDYTDAQIV

-370 FVKVMKQLGEEHE
+370 FVRVMKQLGEEHG
-383 IPVIDLYNANFL
+383 IPVIDLYNSNFL

-428 LILIEEEKGVETV
+428 LILIEEEEGVEAV

>member
-1 MNKLNRVLLMLIAM
+1 MNKLNRVMLMLIAM

-42 SVYEEARADIA
+42 AVYEEARADIA

-75 NELNYTEKKENVEDI
+75 NELNYTEKKEVFQ
-90 SPVPGTVDEEAS
+90 EEPDRA
-102 LEELDGTETD
+102 EGD
-112 GSVSDNESYESDSE
+112 GSVSDNEAYKGEIE
-126 GMASGDDQMESLTS
+126 
-140 GNTVSSN
+140 N
-147 SYSDSLVSGNSLS
+147 LVSGNFVPG
-160 DNLVSGNSVSGN
+160 NLVSGNSVSENSISGNSISGNSISGNSISGN
-172 LVSGNI
+172 LEWGSF
-178 LPGGLVSGNLILNG
+178 LPGGLVSGNLLFPG
-192 EEKEI
+192 EEREI

-208 RQDKKIIA
+208 RQDRKIIA
-216 DSKVDFSACKITCL
+216 DSEVDFSDCKITCL
-230 GDSITAASNLDTIED
+230 GDSITAASNLDTIEND
-245 YQAMSY
+245 QSMSY

-306 CASEKELGSLDA
+306 CASEKELGSLKK
-318 REKDTFV
+318 REKDTFT
-325 GDLDELLFGLQ
+325 GDLDELLFGMQ
-336 KEYPDAQIV
+336 KDYPDAQIV

-370 FVKVMKQLGEEHE
+370 FVRVMKQLGEEHG
-383 IPVIDLYNANFL
+383 IPVIDLYNSNFL

-428 LILIEEEKGVETV
+428 LILIEEEEGVEAV

>member
-1 MNKLNRVLLMLIAM
+1 MNKLNRVMLMLIAM

-30 RHERKMWEIERE
+30 RHERKMWEIKRE
-42 SVYEEARADIA
+42 AVYEEARADIA

-61 LSEDPE
+61 LSENPE

-75 NELNYTEKKENVEDI
+75 NELNYTEKKEVFQ
-90 SPVPGTVDEEAS
+90 EEPDR
-102 LEELDGTETD
+102 EESD
-112 GSVSDNESYESDSE
+112 GSVSDNEAYKEE
-126 GMASGDDQMESLTS
+126 AE
-140 GNTVSSN
+140 NP
-147 SYSDSLVSGNSLS
+147 VSGNSVPG
-160 DNLVSGNSVSGN
+160 NLVYGNFVSGNSVSGN
-172 LVSGNI
+172 SESENSISGNSI
-178 LPGGLVSGNLILNG
+178 SGNLEWGSFLPGGLVSGNLLFPG
-192 EEKEI
+192 EEREI

-216 DSKVDFSACKITCL
+216 DSEVDFSDCKITCL
-230 GDSITAASNLDTIED
+230 GDSITAASNLDTIEN
-245 YQAMSY
+245 YQSMSY
-251 PSQLGKILGAEEV
+251 PSQLGEVLGAEEV

-306 CASEKELGSLDA
+306 CASEKELGSLEK
-318 REKDTFV
+318 REKDTFT

-336 KEYPDAQIV
+336 KDYPDAQIV

-370 FVKVMKQLGEEHE
+370 FVRVMKQLGEEHGM
-383 IPVIDLYNANFL
+383 PVIDLYNSNFL

-428 LILIEEEKGVETV
+428 LILIEEEKGVEAV

>member
-1 MNKLNRVLLMLIAM
+1 
-15 AAIML
+15 
-20 LAVGIDKGLQ
+20 
-30 RHERKMWEIERE
+30 
-42 SVYEEARADIA
+42 
-53 SMQANIQT
+53 
-61 LSEDPE
+61 
-67 ALISYIEE
+67 
-75 NELNYTEKKENVEDI
+75 
-90 SPVPGTVDEEAS
+90 
-102 LEELDGTETD
+102 
-112 GSVSDNESYESDSE
+112 
-126 GMASGDDQMESLTS
+126 
-140 GNTVSSN
+140 
-147 SYSDSLVSGNSLS
+147 
-160 DNLVSGNSVSGN
+160 
-172 LVSGNI
+172 
-178 LPGGLVSGNLILNG
+178 
-192 EEKEI
+192 
-197 CASYENTMKIN
+197 MKIN
-208 RQDKKIIA
+208 RQDRKIIA
-216 DSKVDFSACKITCL
+216 DSEVDFSDCKITCL
-230 GDSITAASNLDTIED
+230 GDSITAASNLDTIEND
-245 YQAMSY
+245 QSMSY

-306 CASEKELGSLDA
+306 CASEKELGSLKK
-318 REKDTFV
+318 REKDTFT

-336 KEYPDAQIV
+336 KDYPDAQIV

-370 FVKVMKQLGEEHE
+370 FVRVMKQLGEEHG
-383 IPVIDLYNANFL
+383 IPVIDLYNSNFL

-428 LILIEEEKGVETV
+428 LILIEEEEGVEAV

>member
-1 MNKLNRVLLMLIAM
+1 MNKLNRVMLMLIAM

-30 RHERKMWEIERE
+30 RHERKMWEIKRE
-42 SVYEEARADIA
+42 AVYEEARADIA

-75 NELNYTEKKENVEDI
+75 NELNYTEKKEVF
-90 SPVPGTVDEEAS
+90 
-102 LEELDGTETD
+102 LEEPDRAEGD
-112 GSVSDNESYESDSE
+112 GSVSDNEAYKGEAE
-126 GMASGDDQMESLTS
+126 
-140 GNTVSSN
+140 N
-147 SYSDSLVSGNSLS
+147 LVSGNSVPG
-160 DNLVSGNSVSGN
+160 NLVYGNFVSGNSVSGN
-172 LVSGNI
+172 SESENSISGNSI
-178 LPGGLVSGNLILNG
+178 SGNLEWGSFLPGGLVSGNLLFPG
-192 EEKEI
+192 EEREI

-208 RQDKKIIA
+208 RQDRKIIA
-216 DSKVDFSACKITCL
+216 DSEVDFSDCKITCL
-230 GDSITAASNLDTIED
+230 GDSITAASNLDTIEN
-245 YQAMSY
+245 YQSMSY
-251 PSQLGKILGAEEV
+251 PSQLGEILGAEEV

-287 EIPED
+287 KIPED

-306 CASEKELGSLDA
+306 CASEKELGSLEK
-318 REKDTFV
+318 REKDTFT

-336 KEYPDAQIV
+336 KDYPDAQIE

-370 FVKVMKQLGEEHE
+370 FVRVMKQLGEEHG
-383 IPVIDLYNANFL
+383 IPVIDLYNSNFL

-428 LILIEEEKGVETV
+428 LILIEEEEGVEAV

>member
-1 MNKLNRVLLMLIAM
+1 MNKLNRVMLMLIAM

-42 SVYEEARADIA
+42 AVYEEARADIA

-75 NELNYTEKKENVEDI
+75 NELNYTEKKEVF
-90 SPVPGTVDEEAS
+90 
-102 LEELDGTETD
+102 LEEPDRAEGD
-112 GSVSDNESYESDSE
+112 GSVSDNEAYKGEAE
-126 GMASGDDQMESLTS
+126 
-140 GNTVSSN
+140 N
-147 SYSDSLVSGNSLS
+147 LVSGNSVPG
-160 DNLVSGNSVSGN
+160 NLVYGNFVSGNSVSGN
-172 LVSGNI
+172 SESENSISGNSI
-178 LPGGLVSGNLILNG
+178 SGNLEWGSFLPGGLVSGNLLFPG
-192 EEKEI
+192 EEREI

-216 DSKVDFSACKITCL
+216 DSEVDFSDCKITCL
-230 GDSITAASNLDTIED
+230 GDSITAASNLDTIEN
-245 YQAMSY
+245 YQSMSY
-251 PSQLGKILGAEEV
+251 PSQLGEILGAEEV

-306 CASEKELGSLDA
+306 CASEKELGSLEK
-318 REKDTFV
+318 REKDTFT

-336 KEYPDAQIV
+336 KDYQDAQIV

-370 FVKVMKQLGEEHE
+370 FVRVMKQLGEEHG
-383 IPVIDLYNANFL
+383 IPVIDLYNSNFL

-428 LILIEEEKGVETV
+428 LILIEEEEGVEAV

>member
-1 MNKLNRVLLMLIAM
+1 MNKLNRVMLMLIAM

-42 SVYEEARADIA
+42 AVYEEARADIA

-75 NELNYTEKKENVEDI
+75 NELNYTEKKEVF
-90 SPVPGTVDEEAS
+90 
-102 LEELDGTETD
+102 LEEPDRAEGD
-112 GSVSDNESYESDSE
+112 GSVSDNEAYKGEAE
-126 GMASGDDQMESLTS
+126 
-140 GNTVSSN
+140 N
-147 SYSDSLVSGNSLS
+147 LVSGNSVPG
-160 DNLVSGNSVSGN
+160 NLVYGNFVSGNSVSGN
-172 LVSGNI
+172 SESENSISGNSISGNLEWGSI
-178 LPGGLVSGNLILNG
+178 LPGGLVSGNLLFPG
-192 EEKEI
+192 EEREI

-216 DSKVDFSACKITCL
+216 DSEVDFSDCKITCL
-230 GDSITAASNLDTIED
+230 GDSITAASNLDTIEN
-245 YQAMSY
+245 YQSMSY
-251 PSQLGKILGAEEV
+251 PSQLGEILGAEEV

-306 CASEKELGSLDA
+306 CASEKELGSLEK
-318 REKDTFV
+318 REKDTFT

-336 KEYPDAQIV
+336 KDYPDAQIV

-370 FVKVMKQLGEEHE
+370 FVRVMKQLGEENG
-383 IPVIDLYNANFL
+383 IPVIDLYNSNFL

-428 LILIEEEKGVETV
+428 LILIEEEEGVEAV